1 VREDDASFG
10 LPAAT
15 LDAMRAVLSRHPG
28 VHRAVIYGSRAK
40 GSHRPGSDIDLALFG
55 DGLTASDLVAID
67 GALDALDLPYRI
79 DLSLHADIDDPALR
93 SHIERVGRVFHE
105 AGAVPARD

>member
-1 VREDDASFG
+1 MREENDPFG

-15 LDAMRAVLSRHPG
+15 VDAMRTVLSRHPG
-28 VHRAVIYGSRAK
+28 VRRAVVYGSRAK
-40 GSHRPGSDIDLALFG
+40 GNHRPGSDIDLTLYG
-55 DGLTASDLVAID
+55 DGLTTSDLMAID

-79 DLSLHADIDDPALR
+79 DLSLYADIEEPALR

-105 AGAVPARD
+105 AATVPVHD